1 LKKKS
6 KTLENDTCGKS
17 KLLLDFFVYSFREN
31 SYYVEAGGRVSA
43 STQFGDFSGAVGL
56 VALIIGIVLMA
67 ISALA

>member
-1 LKKKS
+1 MIVALFWVGIIAV
-6 KTLENDTCGKS
+6 LIGIILN
-17 KLLLDFFVYSFREN
+17 
-31 SYYVEAGGRVSA
+31 YVEAGGKVSA